1 MARLTLHIDDTEDNL
16 CSDDEVRIVK
26 SFPDDLTEEASLDTQ
41 VDCFVNF
48 LRAQGYDDLAIDNA
62 LQYGI

>member
-1 MARLTLHIDDTEDNL
+1 L
-16 CSDDEVRIVK
+16 VK
-26 SFPDDLTEEASLDTQ
+26 SFSDDLDEEASLDTQ

-48 LRAQGYDDLAIDNA
+48 LRAQGYEDLEIDQA

>member
-1 MARLTLHIDDTEDNL
+1 MAQRTLRIDTNDDAFSEDAVSL
-16 CSDDEVRIVK
+16 VK
-26 SFPDDLTEEASLDTQ
+26 SFPNDLTEEASLDTQ

>member
-1 MARLTLHIDDTEDNL
+1 MAQLRFSIDTNVDDSFSEDAVTL
-16 CSDDEVRIVK
+16 VK
-26 SFPDDLTEEASLDTQ
+26 SFSDDLDEEASLDTQ

-48 LRAQGYDDLAIDNA
+48 LRAQGYEDLEIDQA

>member
-1 MARLTLHIDDTEDNL
+1 MAQLTLHIDTDNDAFSEDA
-16 CSDDEVRIVK
+16 VRIVK

>member
-1 MARLTLHIDDTEDNL
+1 MAQLRFSIDTNVDDSFSVDAVTL
-16 CSDDEVRIVK
+16 VK
-26 SFPDDLTEEASLDTQ
+26 SFSADLDEEASLDTQ

-48 LRAQGYDDLAIDNA
+48 LRAQGYEDLEIDQA